1 MSLLKL
7 GTFGGRKADLGLG
20 QIAAAAQ
27 QSPESAAPGAGI
39 LVDVSKYPAERAVE
53 FLIEQAVRIHA
64 SDLFICAQEQHYA
77 VQVRHHGII
86 RPLSIVTAEEGKRM
100 VAYVRNNSGA
110 DVNEKRKPAD
120 GRWIYRGN
128 VSGNAD
134 GDDNDG
140 VDLRINFLPTLY
152 GEDIAMRL
160 LVRGHELFK
169 LEQLGMEPDQ
179 FAQYAQMVESPSGL
193 VLITGPTGSGKTA
206 TLYAT
211 LLRLNDGRR
220 KINTIEDP
228 VEYSVGG
235 IHQSQTNPAI
245 DLTFAEVLRAVLR
258 QSPDVIMIGEIRDEE
273 TAKIA
278 VRAANSGT
286 LVLGTLHAPDAAMAV
301 QSMRGYGVP
310 SHFLAT
316 SLRGV
321 VSQRLVR
328 TLDADTRVGFDLD
341 DAPETF
347 SEVKDLLR
355 EGEGKTLYAPG
366 PAEKNQMS
374 GYSGRT
380 GVFEVLAANKAIRAL
395 IAEGAPADAIRAQA
409 RADRMIPFRLSAL
422 LKVARGITSAE
433 ELFRVIPTE
442 QLVNDA

>member
-7 GTFGGRKADLGLG
+7 GTVAGKKADLLG
-20 QIAAAAQ
+20 KTT
-27 QSPESAAPGAGI
+27 ETETHPGAGI
-39 LVDVSKYPAERAVE
+39 LVDVSHFAAERAVE
-53 FLIEQAVRIHA
+53 FLIEQAVRIGA
-64 SDLFICAQEQHYA
+64 SDLFFCAQEQHYA
-77 VQVRHHGII
+77 VQVRHLGII

-100 VAYVRNNSGA
+100 VAHVRNNSGA
-110 DVNEKRKPAD
+110 DVNERRKPAD
-120 GRWIYRGN
+120 GRWIYRKGE
-128 VSGNAD
+128 G
-134 GDDNDG
+134 DG
-140 VDLRINFLPTLY
+140 VDLRINFLPTMY
-152 GEDIAMRL
+152 GEDIAIRL

-169 LEQLGMEPDQ
+169 LEQLGMAPEQ
-179 FAQYAQMVESPSGL
+179 LAAYTQMIESPSGL

-206 TLYAT
+206 TLYAS

-228 VEYSVGG
+228 IEYAVGG

-245 DLTFAEVLRAVLR
+245 DLGFAECLRAVLR

-278 VRAANSGT
+278 VRAANSGV

-310 SHFLAT
+310 AHFLST

-328 TLDADTRVGFDLD
+328 TLDPETRIGFDLS
-341 DAPETF
+341 DAPHTF
-347 SEVKDLLR
+347 DEVKDLL
-355 EGEGKTLYAPG
+355 GPDEGKTLYAPG
-366 PAEKNQMS
+366 PTEKNQMT

-380 GVFEVLAANKAIRAL
+380 GVFEVMSVNKTLRAMIADGQTADVIRN
-395 IAEGAPADAIRAQA
+395 QA
-409 RADRMIPFRLSAL
+409 RADKMLPFRLSAL
-422 LKVARGITSAE
+422 LKVARGITSTE

-442 QLVNDA
+442 QLTSEG